1 MYLNFGSSYLRYDAK
16 GRKRKKRK
24 VTGPTKYTPLNK
36 FEKYVP
42 ELSYSQECAYKWRD
56 IKSAEITSHNCEK
69 KEIPAYTGTL
79 VVGIAMMHKSNLIAV
94 TCQEQVIEVTRM
106 RRG

>member
-24 VTGPTKYTPLNK
+24 MTGPAKYTPK
-36 FEKYVP
+36 SFEPYVP
-42 ELSYSQECAYKWRD
+42 KLSYSQECAYKWRD

-69 KEIPAYTGTL
+69 KEIPTYTGTL
-79 VVGIAMMHKSNLIAV
+79 IVGIATMHKSNAVPVIDKEQATDIA
-94 TCQEQVIEVTRM
+94 RM
-106 RRG
+106 RR